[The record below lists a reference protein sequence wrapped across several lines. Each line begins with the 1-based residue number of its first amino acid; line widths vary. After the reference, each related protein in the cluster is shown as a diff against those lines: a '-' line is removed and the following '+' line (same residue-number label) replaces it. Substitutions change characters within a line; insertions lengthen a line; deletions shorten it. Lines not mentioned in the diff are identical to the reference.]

1 MKLKRYNDFITENMD
16 DIKADMYAQ
25 DSYKNPEEYSE
36 LEDMMSD
43 EDNIWFVTD
52 SGRVV
57 SAWSYLKDA
66 IWDGIIYDNLEGDG
80 DQYDAEEDVEDY
92 LSEHG
97 WGEDYEEM
105 EEYDQDDLDVF
116 VDALTKKW
124 TPSLH
129 GKMRVVKKI
138 GRAHV

>member
-66 IWDGIIYDNLEGDG
+66 IWDGIVYDNLEADA
-80 DQYDAEEDVEDY
+80 DQYDAEEDVDSY
-92 LSEHG
+92 LSTNG

-105 EEYDQDDLDVF
+105 EEYDQDELDIFIDDL
-116 VDALTKKW
+116 LGKW
-124 TPSLH
+124 VPSKS
-129 GKMRVVKKI
+129 GKMRVVKKTELM
-138 GRAHV
+138 

>member
-1 MKLKRYNDFITENMD
+1 MKLKRYNEFLTENMD

-66 IWDGIIYDNLEGDG
+66 IWDGIVYDNLEVDADP
-80 DQYDAEEDVEDY
+80 DQYDAEEEIDSY
-92 LSEHG
+92 LSSNG

-105 EEYDQDDLDVF
+105 EEYDQDELDIF
-116 VDALTKKW
+116 IDELLGDWA
-124 TPSLH
+124 PSKA
-129 GKMRVVKKI
+129 GKMRVVKKTELM
-138 GRAHV
+138 